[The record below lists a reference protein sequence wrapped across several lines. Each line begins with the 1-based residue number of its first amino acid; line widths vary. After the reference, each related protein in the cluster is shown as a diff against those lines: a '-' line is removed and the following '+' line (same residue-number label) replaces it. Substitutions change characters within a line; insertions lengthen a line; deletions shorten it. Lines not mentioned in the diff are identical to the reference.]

1 MEQETLIHKDIVY
14 IKHNETDCYLTD
26 TQVSYQNG
34 YLLGTQKEQDQ
45 NSLWILEKYSPP
57 NQGLKKP
64 NYTKVEIW
72 PGDML
77 VIRNGKTGNV
87 ITCNI
92 GNKSPI
98 TKQGEMLVANQ
109 YEGTGEQQFILVFDK
124 FDDINLSRVKFVN
137 VLDNN
142 HALHSH
148 NRQYKN
154 PKDFNEVTGYTG
166 VDQNDYWTIIPATRS
181 VRQSIVIKDQQA
193 DIDKPIRP
201 RCYKYIHNMD
211 RVVIRNCLTG
221 GSLHSHTS
229 TYSHGN
235 KQQEITWR
243 YCIRRDQNDWWLLE
257 LAGSNTDITN
267 PISNNSLLFLTHT
280 GTGKRLMHING
291 ARNKKKDYLEVNCGI
306 QDEAE
311 FQIEGVEK
319 GIPELS
325 TLVLEYP
332 FRLKHIKTSQY
343 LAALSRPSSKTTFQG
358 EVVLVGGKE
367 QNTIWLVE
375 TVDSLFD

>member
-14 IKHNETDCYLTD
+14 LKHNETNGYLTD
-26 TQVSYQNG
+26 TGISYQNG
-34 YLLGTQKEQDQ
+34 YILGTKKEQDQ
-45 NSLWILEKYSPP
+45 NSVWILEKYSPP
-57 NQGLKKP
+57 VQGLRKP
-64 NYTKVEIW
+64 NYNRVEIW
-72 PGDML
+72 PCDMI

-92 GNKSPI
+92 GNKSPV
-98 TKQGEMLVANQ
+98 TKQGEMIVANQ
-109 YEGTGEQQFILVFDK
+109 YEGTGEQQFLLIFDK
-124 FDDINLSRVKFVN
+124 FDEINLNRAKFVN
-137 VLDNN
+137 VLDEN

-154 PKDFNEVTGYTG
+154 PKDVNEVTGFTG
-166 VDQNDYWTIIPATRS
+166 VDQNDYWTIIPASRT
-181 VRQSIVIKDQQA
+181 VRQSIFINEQQDVEKA
-193 DIDKPIRP
+193 IRP
-201 RCYKYIHNMD
+201 RCYKYIHNLD
-211 RVVIRNCLTG
+211 KVVIRNCFTG

-229 TYSHGN
+229 TYTHGN

-243 YCIRRDQNDWWLLE
+243 YSIRRDQNDWWIIE
-257 LAGSNTDITN
+257 LANGNSDITSQIPN
-267 PISNNSLLFLTHT
+267 KSLLFLQHN
-280 GTGKRLMHING
+280 GTGKKLMHING

-311 FQIEGVEK
+311 FQIEGVDM
-319 GIPELS
+319 GIPELNS
-325 TLVLEYP
+325 LILEYP

-367 QNTIWLVE
+367 QNTIWMIE

>member
-166 VDQNDYWTIIPATRS
+166 VDQNDYWTEMHLNIQVDQKKALLIIIKHMKLRKMRLLHKDWQQFIIHLELSFLTKN
-181 VRQSIVIKDQQA
+181 SINQLMNHLIKLQNQRIQLIFFLREENA
-193 DIDKPIRP
+193 SCIFK
-201 RCYKYIHNMD
+201 IHN
-211 RVVIRNCLTG
+211 
-221 GSLHSHTS
+221 
-229 TYSHGN
+229 
-235 KQQEITWR
+235 
-243 YCIRRDQNDWWLLE
+243 WL
-257 LAGSNTDITN
+257 
-267 PISNNSLLFLTHT
+267 
-280 GTGKRLMHING
+280 
-291 ARNKKKDYLEVNCGI
+291 
-306 QDEAE
+306 
-311 FQIEGVEK
+311 
-319 GIPELS
+319 
-325 TLVLEYP
+325 
-332 FRLKHIKTSQY
+332 
-343 LAALSRPSSKTTFQG
+343 
-358 EVVLVGGKE
+358 
-367 QNTIWLVE
+367 
-375 TVDSLFD
+375 